1 MAETLLIRLAA
12 GTRGFRDWV
21 LVDEQGQGKGPVQAG
36 IPDVGILNGVRRVV
50 VLVPGTE
57 VSLAE
62 ARVTKLT
69 SKPGRSFNRASGPMT
84 LHGVR
89 SASANMSQ

>member
-21 LVDEQGQGKGPVQAG
+21 LVDEQGQGKGPVQTGVPDAG
-36 IPDVGILNGVRRVV
+36 IINGVRRVV
-50 VLVPGTE
+50 VLVPGAE

-62 ARVTKLT
+62 ARV
-69 SKPGRSFNRASGPMT
+69 PGRNRQRLFLQHIGYGA
-84 LHGVR
+84 
-89 SASANMSQ
+89 